1 MKPAVDGANETTV
14 AGVSFETGH
23 SEKKVYRHLT
33 AACGVQYIKLAV
45 TLLAVALLQT
55 ESLGKSS
62 LHFSPL
68 N

>member
-1 MKPAVDGANETTV
+1 MKPAVGGANETTV

-23 SEKKVYRHLT
+23 SEKKDSWNLT
-33 AACGVQYIKLAV
+33 IACGVQYMKLDV
-45 TLLAVALLQT
+45 TLLAVVLLQT

-68 N
+68 S